1 MEPAAYYNTNKIEG
15 KALAEA
21 RQRNLSQEDKVLALF
36 MRYPDRDFSPHAV
49 QSYVMPNAPL
59 TSTRRAIT
67 NLTKKGYLE
76 KNTTAKRIMGPYG
89 TLVHTWRLKRHG
101 KNLPE
106 QLPVF

>member
-1 MEPAAYYNTNKIEG
+1 METAAYYNTNKIEG

-21 RQRNLSQEDKVLALF
+21 RQRNLSQEDKILF
-36 MRYPDRDFSPHAV
+36 FFQMYPDRDFSPHAV

-67 NLTKKGYLE
+67 NLTIKGYLE